1 MPFYPCRVGG
11 GKKITSSRKVYSSVS
26 SETSSVIS
34 FTFKESTVGKY
45 YAIMIT
51 GATTDNRKRQY
62 SVSGAKIIWD
72 EISTMSPS
80 STVHI
85 YAAFVQATDSTISVK
100 LSERVLYGSM
110 EMSEII

>member
-1 MPFYPCRVGG
+1 MWGG
-11 GKKITSSRKVYSSVS
+11 GRKITSSKKVYSSGS
-26 SETSSVIS
+26 SGASNVTS
-34 FTFKESTVGKY
+34 FTFKESTAGKY

-51 GATTDNRKRQY
+51 GATSDSQRRQY

-72 EISTMSPS
+72 ENERMSPS

-100 LSERVLYGSM
+100 LSAGVLYGSM

>member
-1 MPFYPCRVGG
+1 MPFYPCRGG
-11 GKKITSSRKVYSSVS
+11 GRKITSSKKVYSSGYS
-26 SETSSVIS
+26 GTSEVTS

-51 GATTDNRKRQY
+51 GATGDNQKRQY

-72 EISTMSPS
+72 ENTTMSPS

-100 LSERVLYGSM
+100 LSAGILYGLM

>member
-1 MPFYPCRVGG
+1 
-11 GKKITSSRKVYSSVS
+11 
-26 SETSSVIS
+26 
-34 FTFKESTVGKY
+34 
-45 YAIMIT
+45 MIT
-51 GATTDNRKRQY
+51 GATGDSQRRQY

-72 EISTMSPS
+72 ENTTMSPS

-100 LSERVLYGSM
+100 LSAGILYGSM

>member
-1 MPFYPCRVGG
+1 MGG
-11 GKKITSSRKVYSSVS
+11 GRKITSSNKVYSSEDSGASKV
-26 SETSSVIS
+26 TS

-51 GATTDNRKRQY
+51 GGTSDHQKRQY

-72 EISTMSPS
+72 ENIIMTPS

-85 YAAFVQATDSTISVK
+85 YAAFVQATDSTISIK
-100 LSERVLYGSM
+100 LSEGILYGSM

>member
-1 MPFYPCRVGG
+1 MPFYPCRSGG
-11 GKKITSSRKVYSSVS
+11 RKITSSNKVYSSGS
-26 SETSSVIS
+26 SGTSNIRS

-51 GATTDNRKRQY
+51 GATGDSQRRQY

-72 EISTMSPS
+72 ETKEISPS

-85 YAAFVQATDSTISVK
+85 YAALVQATDSTISVE
-100 LSERVLYGSM
+100 LSAGVLYGSM

>member
-1 MPFYPCRVGG
+1 VSWWGG
-11 GKKITSSRKVYSSVS
+11 RKITSSKKVYSSGS
-26 SETSSVIS
+26 SGTSSIRS
-34 FTFKESTVGKY
+34 FTFKESAVGKY

-51 GATTDNRKRQY
+51 GATSDNQKRQY

-72 EISTMSPS
+72 EITTMSPS

-85 YAAFVQATDSTISVK
+85 YAAFVQATDSSISVK
-100 LSERVLYGSM
+100 LSAGVLYGSM